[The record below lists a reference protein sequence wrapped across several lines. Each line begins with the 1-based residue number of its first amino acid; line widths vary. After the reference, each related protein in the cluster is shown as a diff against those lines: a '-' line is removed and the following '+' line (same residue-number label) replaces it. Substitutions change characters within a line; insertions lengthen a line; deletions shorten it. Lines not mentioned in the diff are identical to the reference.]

1 MMDLFIALRQEV
13 RKQKLWPLADR
24 IRDGLAA
31 IDIVLE
37 DGKDGTTWKKTS

>member
-1 MMDLFIALRQEV
+1 MDLLIGLRQEI
-13 RKQKLWPLADR
+13 RQQKLWSLADR

-31 IDIVLE
+31 LGMTLE